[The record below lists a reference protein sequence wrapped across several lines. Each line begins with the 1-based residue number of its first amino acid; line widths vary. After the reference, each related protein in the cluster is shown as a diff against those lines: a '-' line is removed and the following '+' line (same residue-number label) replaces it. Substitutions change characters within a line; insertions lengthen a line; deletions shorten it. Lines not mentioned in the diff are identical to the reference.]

1 MKTAVAITLI
11 NTVVVF
17 GLCSVTLLSGCNH
30 GNRSN
35 DERAKRE
42 IRAGTVGRGDRSS
55 SSTNADPAATPAES
69 HLIVRPDV
77 GIGDVHLGMSPA
89 EVEAA
94 FGPPGRKTGPTSWEY
109 PEKAMGVA
117 FDAREQVSLISG
129 GWWCF
134 SNLPEAQAHPFTGTF
149 ENGVSV
155 GSAMEAV
162 REAFG
167 PPDFESVV
175 DESQQ
180 FVSWRYASRG
190 MHISFRAKKL
200 AHVVIF
206 RKK

>member
-1 MKTAVAITLI
+1 
-11 NTVVVF
+11 
-17 GLCSVTLLSGCNH
+17 
-30 GNRSN
+30 
-35 DERAKRE
+35 
-42 IRAGTVGRGDRSS
+42 
-55 SSTNADPAATPAES
+55 
-69 HLIVRPDV
+69 
-77 GIGDVHLGMSPA
+77 
-89 EVEAA
+89 
-94 FGPPGRKTGPTSWEY
+94 
-109 PEKAMGVA
+109 MGFA
-117 FDAREQVSLISG
+117 FDARGQVSLISG

-134 SNLPEAQAHPFTGTF
+134 SNLPEAHAHPFTGTF

-155 GSAMEAV
+155 GSAMEEV

-200 AHVVIF
+200 AHVVMF